1 MKFVLTAREKF
12 GLSLALTFYPL
23 PRGEEMTGGR
33 LRFCGGGSG
42 QSRRGFFKQTA
53 DDSPAPPTGVGP
65 VAERRDDNGSAI
77 HGWVKRP
84 AKVKVPRG
92 TAEKWVAVRKW
103 WPSARTFRPGRDF

>member
-1 MKFVLTAREKF
+1 
-12 GLSLALTFYPL
+12 
-23 PRGEEMTGGR
+23 MTGGR
-33 LRFCGGGSG
+33 FRFGGGWSG
-42 QSRRGFFKQTA
+42 QSRRGFFKKTA

-65 VAERRDDNGSAI
+65 VAERRDDNCPAI

-92 TAEKWVAVRKW
+92 TAEKLVAVGKW